1 MAVDK
6 FEHYINANV
15 KLLDA
20 VSTTG
25 VGSLKPAVGAYKT
38 YIFEVWGT
46 ATSFTLQL
54 EVVGPSGTARVIN
67 QVWDELNN
75 AFLSSKSV
83 TVKGFYSVSV
93 PAFTTLQ
100 ANVTAISGGNINVSG
115 GLM

>member
-1 MAVDK
+1 MTDK
-6 FEHYINANV
+6 FSNYINSNV

-20 VSTTG
+20 VSATG
-25 VGSLKPAVGAYKT
+25 VGTLKPDVTSYKT

-54 EVVGPSGTARVIN
+54 EVVGPSGTARIIN
-67 QVWDELNN
+67 KVWDELNN
-75 AFLSSKSV
+75 VFLTDKNI
-83 TVKGFYSVSV
+83 TAKGFYSVSV

-100 ANVTAISGGNINVSG
+100 ANVTAVSGGNVSISG